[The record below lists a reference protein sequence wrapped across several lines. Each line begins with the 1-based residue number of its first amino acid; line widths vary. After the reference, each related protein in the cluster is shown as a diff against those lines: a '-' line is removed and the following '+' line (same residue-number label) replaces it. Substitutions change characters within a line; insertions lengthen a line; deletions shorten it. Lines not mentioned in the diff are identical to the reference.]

1 MKKSIILSA
10 FVISAFAANAQT
22 DQTAL
27 QGTKIGD
34 NWSIEFKAGMVT
46 PLTHSSFFKDAR
58 PTFGLGV
65 TKQLTPIFGMEFQGM
80 GYINTTDSKNAIDAS
95 DVSLLNKF
103 NLMNLF
109 GHIFHSQARLYS
121 L

>member
-34 NWSIEFKAGMVT
+34 NWSRTQSGYGNPFD
-46 PLTHSSFFKDAR
+46 SQFF
-58 PTFGLGV
+58 F
-65 TKQLTPIFGMEFQGM
+65 
-80 GYINTTDSKNAIDAS
+80 
-95 DVSLLNKF
+95 
-103 NLMNLF
+103 
-109 GHIFHSQARLYS
+109 
-121 L
+121 

>member
-34 NWSIEFKAGMVT
+34 NWSIELKAGMVT
-46 PLTHSSFFKDAR
+46 PLTQFF
-58 PTFGLGV
+58 F
-65 TKQLTPIFGMEFQGM
+65 
-80 GYINTTDSKNAIDAS
+80 
-95 DVSLLNKF
+95 
-103 NLMNLF
+103 
-109 GHIFHSQARLYS
+109 
-121 L
+121 

>member
-34 NWSIEFKAGMVT
+34 NWSIEFKAGYGNPFDT
-46 PLTHSSFFKDAR
+46 QFF
-58 PTFGLGV
+58 F
-65 TKQLTPIFGMEFQGM
+65 
-80 GYINTTDSKNAIDAS
+80 
-95 DVSLLNKF
+95 
-103 NLMNLF
+103 
-109 GHIFHSQARLYS
+109 
-121 L
+121 